1 MTKTYFKD
9 NTFDQAAKEYHDS
22 EYLVPTED
30 KIGIFTA
37 DDVGAGD
44 FRWIK
49 DTDELK
55 YFILNIWIPTLTEYR
70 DKQYYQFIEKVKE
83 QLEKNELTLSE
94 IQELLNNSPYPD
106 TEIKWM
112 GTINMLIK
120 DEGFFAEQVKDH
132 FNENKPLDDSNRSDF
147 IAFLKD
153 YVWA

>member
-1 MTKTYFKD
+1 MKTYFKD
-9 NTFDQAAKEYHDS
+9 NTFDEAVKEYNDF
-22 EYLVPTED
+22 EYLVPTEH

-44 FRWIK
+44 FRWVN
-49 DTDELK
+49 DTNELK
-55 YFILNIWIPTLTEYR
+55 YFILNICIPTLTEDR
-70 DKQYYQFIEKVKE
+70 DDEYYQFAEKVKE
-83 QLEKNELTLSE
+83 QLEKNELALSE
-94 IQELLNNSPYPD
+94 IQDLLNDSPYSD

-132 FNENKPLDDSNRSDF
+132 FNENKPINDSNRSDF
-147 IAFLKD
+147 IAFLKN